1 MVSLLESAMAD
12 GQTLLRR
19 DVRTHTG
26 QIDTWQTQQP
36 EVLSQFDNN

>member
-12 GQTLLRR
+12 GQTPVRR
-19 DVRTHTG
+19 DIRRHTG
-26 QIDTWQTQQP
+26 QIDAWQTQQP